1 MSSNYASN
9 QNFNPLFK
17 DKKSLQLKSNTRYN
31 DRNLLDIQLKKGLVQ
46 SNLDRIDIEREEFMK
61 NSHMEDNESNDEEY
75 GLITNSR
82 FDNNLERGMPSRP
95 TVNIRKNLHEQNV
108 HPEYL
113 LRKSREPTKNMN
125 PFDPFATS
133 GGFAEINADTKI
145 TQSTK
150 VESLCSENINSLS
163 IFFVKN
169 LAKIL
174 VTPFIIS
181 SIDIYRA
188 FASLYISSK
197 GNTEIEL
204 KNYFEFPRKELLV
217 DNFTTILNNLQKNEN
232 QIKNGS
238 CILFDKNLP
247 INPEFCKYVDQ
258 LTKVR
263 KIDLQNVNN
272 ETNVIN
278 NIITQ
283 LTQSNMKKSVSI
295 QNLENLNVLLL
306 TYSYINPTLL
316 INNPE
321 VKLGKFFSLFS
332 GLSQVNYIFGHQQV
346 FGFAQHENLE
356 LLEICCENSE
366 LMFGM
371 IKIDEEI
378 NFKKQDLIT
387 ATKKLKPV
395 FFNYI
400 QFPMFNIQTKLKLKN
415 VFKKSD
421 LQTIFLD
428 LNCPELFS
436 EQTKLDEVLQNS
448 EIKIDKKFKKVKTS
462 SNYKSDRNYI
472 IDKSFVYY
480 FRLRNSNTF
489 ITIGVF

>member
-1 MSSNYASN
+1 MSNNYVSN

-17 DKKSLQLKSNTRYN
+17 DKKSLQMRSNTRYN

-61 NSHMEDNESNDEEY
+61 NSYLEDNDSDEEF
-75 GLITNSR
+75 GSMTNSR
-82 FDNNLERGMPSRP
+82 FDNTLERGMPSRP

-113 LRKSREPTKNMN
+113 LRKSREPVRNMN
-125 PFDPFATS
+125 PFDPHATS

-150 VESLCSENINSLS
+150 VESLCSDNINSLS

-174 VTPFIIS
+174 VTPFVIS
-181 SIDIYRA
+181 SIDIYRS

-204 KNYFEFPRKELLV
+204 KNYFEFPRKELIV
-217 DNFTTILNNLQKNEN
+217 ENFTSILDDLEKSSN

-238 CILFDKNLP
+238 CILFNKDLP
-247 INPEFCKYVDQ
+247 INPAFCKYIDK
-258 LTKVR
+258 LTKFR
-263 KIDLQNVNN
+263 KIDLQNINN
-272 ETNVIN
+272 ETNNIN

-283 LTQSNMKKSVSI
+283 ITQTNMKKSVSS

-321 VKLGKFFSLFS
+321 IKPEKFFSIFS
-332 GLSQVNYIFGHQQV
+332 GLINVNYLFAHQQV
-346 FGFAQHENLE
+346 FGYAQHENLE
-356 LLEICCENSE
+356 LIEICCENSD

-371 IKIDEEI
+371 IKIEDEL
-378 NFKKQDLIT
+378 NFKKSDLIT
-387 ATKKLKPV
+387 LTKKLKPV
-395 FFNYI
+395 FFNYV
-400 QFPMFNIQTKLKLKN
+400 QFPMFNIKTKLKLKN

-428 LNCPELFS
+428 LNSPELFS

-448 EIKIDKKFKKVKTS
+448 EIKIDNKFKKVKVTN
-462 SNYKSDRNYI
+462 NYKSDKTYI
-472 IDKSFVYY
+472 LDKSFVYY
-480 FRLRNSNTF
+480 FRLRESNTF
-489 ITIGVF
+489 VTIGIF

>member
-1 MSSNYASN
+1 MSNNYASN

-17 DKKSLQLKSNTRYN
+17 DKKSLQQKSNTRYN

-46 SNLDRIDIEREEFMK
+46 SNLDRIDIERDEFMK
-61 NSHMEDNESNDEEY
+61 NSHMEDNDSNDET
-75 GLITNSR
+75 GFITNNQ

-113 LRKSREPTKNMN
+113 LRKSRETTKNMN
-125 PFDPFATS
+125 PYDPFATS

-169 LAKIL
+169 LAKVL
-174 VTPFIIS
+174 VTPFVIS
-181 SIDIYRA
+181 SIDIYRV
-188 FASLYISSK
+188 FASLYLSSK

-217 DNFTTILNNLQKNEN
+217 ENFTNILNNLEKNEN

-247 INPEFCKYVDQ
+247 INQEFCKYVDQ

-263 KIDLQNVNN
+263 KIDLQNLNN
-272 ETNVIN
+272 ETNIIN
-278 NIITQ
+278 NIVTQ
-283 LTQSNMKKSVSI
+283 LTQTNMKKSVSL

-321 VKLGKFFSLFS
+321 IKLGKFFSLFS
-332 GLSQVNYIFGHQQV
+332 GLSEVNYIFGHQQV
-346 FGFAQHENLE
+346 FGFAKHENLE

-371 IKIDEEI
+371 IKIEDEI

-387 ATKKLKPV
+387 AIKKLKPV

-400 QFPMFNIQTKLKLKN
+400 QFPMFNIQTKIKLKN

-448 EIKIDKKFKKVKTS
+448 EIKIDRKFKKVKTS
-462 SNYKSDRNYI
+462 SNYNSDRTYI

-480 FRLRNSNTF
+480 FRLRISNTF